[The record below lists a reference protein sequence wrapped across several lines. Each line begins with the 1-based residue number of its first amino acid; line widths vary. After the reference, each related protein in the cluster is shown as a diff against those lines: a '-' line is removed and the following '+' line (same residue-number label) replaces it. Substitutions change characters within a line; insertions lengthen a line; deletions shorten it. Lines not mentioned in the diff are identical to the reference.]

1 MLRWRFGAPERFTHS
16 LDFGC
21 GVGQLLLP
29 LARCS
34 ETAHGVDV
42 SPTMLEHCRRHAA
55 EQNVTNIVLHLVED
69 SLSSVE
75 HLAGRIDL
83 LTTFIV
89 LQHIP
94 PRRGCKI
101 LADLL
106 RLLSPGGYAFIH
118 LTFATA
124 IENLH
129 YEAANVTGS
138 KYGFYQRTA
147 DGLMKLVEQLDPE
160 VQIQMN
166 HYNLNEVM
174 CLLYQ
179 AGIPEVVTRFT
190 NHANI
195 LGVELYFKNC

>member
-1 MLRWRFGAPERFTHS
+1 LIDDGFK
-16 LDFGC
+16 
-21 GVGQLLLP
+21 
-29 LARCS
+29 
-34 ETAHGVDV
+34 
-42 SPTMLEHCRRHAA
+42 
-55 EQNVTNIVLHLVED
+55 
-69 SLSSVE
+69 SVE
-75 HLAGRIDL
+75 HYAGRIDL

-94 PRRGCKI
+94 PRRGCGI
-101 LADLL
+101 LANLL
-106 RLLSPGGYAFIH
+106 RLLRPGGCAFIH

-129 YEAANVTGS
+129 HEAANVTGS
-138 KYGFYQRTA
+138 RYGFYQRTS
-147 DGLMKLVEQLDPE
+147 DGLMKLVEQPISE

-195 LGVELYFKNC
+195 LGVELYFKNR